1 MILDHTFIGIETS
14 SAVFAAL
21 KTQNDRL
28 LNEICDLKVQMNENQ
43 KELFEQTGKILVIL
57 EAKN

>member
-28 LNEICDLKVQMNENQ
+28 VNEISDLKFSMQENS
-43 KELFEQTGKILVIL
+43 KELFEQNSKILSLL
-57 EAKN
+57 E

>member
-1 MILDHTFIGIETS
+1 MILDHTFLGIETS

-28 LNEICDLKVQMNENQ
+28 VNEISDLKFSMQENS
-43 KELFEQTGKILVIL
+43 KELFEQNSKIISLL
-57 EAKN
+57 E